1 MRYSDSISL
10 GESPAIRDIERLAK
24 AGFRALLNLNTEGEP
39 GQRLSPNVE
48 ATWAHAFALQHE
60 RASIDPGTL
69 GSASAGRF
77 LEALAAIDKPVYV
90 HSLHGQRAAAML
102 VVHLALEHG
111 LSSQQALAEA
121 QARGLD
127 CESEE
132 LRCLI
137 ESEVDRRA
145 PLRAPSAVP
154 SRAARAAR
162 AANGGAG

>member
-1 MRYSDSISL
+1 LRYSDSISL
-10 GESPAIRDIERLAK
+10 GESPAIRDIGRLAK

-60 RASIDPGTL
+60 RASIDMSTL
-69 GSASAGRF
+69 GSEGADRF
-77 LEALAAIDKPVYV
+77 LAALAAIDKPVYV

-102 VVHLALEHG
+102 TVHLALEHG
-111 LSSQQALAEA
+111 LSGQEALAEA

-127 CESEE
+127 CELEE
-132 LRCLI
+132 LRRFV

-145 PLRAPSAVP
+145 PVRAPRVVP
-154 SRAARAAR
+154 TR
-162 AANGGAG
+162 AANGTG